1 MSFYKDIVNAY
12 DEIFPLNIKQLS
24 FVEDLYASLGGK
36 KMLDAGCGTGS
47 LAIALGRRSA
57 SVKAFDLDGE
67 MIKKAKE
74 KCPQAINVKFKEG
87 DLLLIGDVYKHGA
100 FDLVYCFGN
109 TVAHLNDLDEVKVF
123 CEAAKSLLKPNGKLL
138 LQTVNYDWVLNNDV
152 KSLPTIE
159 SDHYIFERVYR
170 YIETSSKIE
179 FTTNLISKIEGAKQ
193 TQKVILFP
201 IVKKQLEDI
210 LKQSFTDVKFYASF
224 NRDEWNKDSFHTV
237 IEATL

>member
-24 FVEDLYASLGGK
+24 FIEDMYASLGGK

-57 SVKAFDLDGE
+57 FVKAFDLDRE

-87 DLLLIGDVYKHGA
+87 DLLLMGDVYKHGV

-109 TVAHLNDLDEVKVF
+109 TIAHLNDLEEVRVF
-123 CEAAKSLLKPNGKLL
+123 CESARSLLKPDGKLL
-138 LQTVNYDWVLNNDV
+138 LQTVNYDWVLNNNI

-159 SDHYIFERVYR
+159 SDHYIFERAYR

-179 FTTNLISKIEGAKQ
+179 FSTHLVSKIEGAKQ
-193 TQKVILFP
+193 TQKVVLFP
-201 IVKKQLEDI
+201 IVKDQLSAI
-210 LKQSFTDVKFYASF
+210 LSQFFTDVKFYAAF
-224 NRDEWNKDSFHTV
+224 NKDAWSKDSYHTV
-237 IEATL
+237 IEASL